1 MKQVKETLGHILV
14 MQLLVSVMLIDRWT
28 SDDQA
33 L

>member
-14 MQLLVSVMLIDRWT
+14 MQLLVSAMLIDRWT